1 MPLSRAP
8 ETQLPDHSPA
18 TELPVKA
25 LFSGPPRYRAVTP
38 WGPIEA
44 SAMAFVA
51 AFGPSMLALPVVIY
65 LSAMGLGGEI
75 KEMSLASPIVLGV
88 MIATQLLSIGFL
100 WVLGGRANMRPDTLQ
115 YRLPPL
121 SVAGCI
127 VAGLLI
133 VVLTGLLEL
142 AMHSLAGFDPFKETN
157 MLSEGLRS
165 QYWWGTLLV
174 AIVLAPIWEELA
186 FRGFWLT
193 ALAKTRL
200 GIIGGGLITNIVWT
214 LMHLQ
219 YSPAGMASVF
229 LAGLLLTWIM
239 WRTSSI
245 RACIVAH
252 AIVNGMS
259 VAFLAAMAPAA

>member
-1 MPLSRAP
+1 MPLSQTP
-8 ETQLPDHSPA
+8 EAEATANQSPA
-18 TELPVKA
+18 TIGT
-25 LFSGPPRYRAVTP
+25 LFSGAPRYRAVTP

-44 SAMAFVA
+44 SAMTFVA
-51 AFGPSMLALPVVIY
+51 AFGPSMLAIPVVV
-65 LSAMGLGGEI
+65 LLGMMGLAGEI
-75 KEMSLASPIVLGV
+75 KQISLASPVVLGV
-88 MIATQLLSIGFL
+88 MMATQLLSIVLL
-100 WVLGGRANMRPDTLQ
+100 WALAGRANMRPDTLQ
-115 YRLPPL
+115 FRLPPL
-121 SVAGCI
+121 SIPGCI

-133 VVLTGLLEL
+133 VVLTGLLEWG
-142 AMHSLAGFDPFKETN
+142 MHHVVGFDPFKETN
-157 MLSEGLRS
+157 VLSEGLRS

-174 AIVLAPIWEELA
+174 AVVLAPIWEELA

-200 GIIGGGLITNIVWT
+200 GIVGGGLMTNVVWT

-259 VAFLAAMAPAA
+259 VAFLTALAPAA